1 MALVRLQ
8 KFLSECGVASRR
20 KAEELI
26 VSKKVKVNG
35 RIVSELGTKIDPTTD
50 RVQVKERYV
59 SMVERGVILLNKPK
73 GVVSTLSDPEGR
85 PTIADFLTKHFKS
98 YFPVGRLDWES
109 TGLMVLT
116 NDGEMAERL
125 LHPRYGFERTYH
137 VKVSGRVEEKT
148 LRRIERGINL
158 EDGPVQAKGAI
169 LETLDDATW
178 LEITVTVGKNR
189 VVRRMMDA
197 VHHPVQKLQRVSHG
211 PFKLGKLKPGE
222 MRRLSE
228 KEYLFF
234 RQRVLGDDAAPAP
247 TAAPAESLRNERR
260 LSSSDRRSH
269 PPTAGGARKFPKKRK
284 GRTRLH

>member
-8 KFLSECGVASRR
+8 KFLSECGIASRR

-26 VSKKVKVNG
+26 LAKKVKVNG
-35 RIVSELGTKIDPTTD
+35 RIVAELGTKVDPSTD

-59 SMVERGVILLNKPK
+59 SMVERGVILLNKPR

-109 TGLMVLT
+109 TGLMILT

-148 LRRIERGINL
+148 LRRMERGINL
-158 EDGPVQAKGAI
+158 EDGPVQAKGSI
-169 LETLDDATW
+169 LETLEDATW

-228 KEYLFF
+228 KEYLFL
-234 RQRVLGDDAAPAP
+234 RQRVLGDE
-247 TAAPAESLRNERR
+247 AAPAESFSRPKPPREERR
-260 LSSSDRRSH
+260 RGGSARRFQG
-269 PPTAGGARKFPKKRK
+269 PPPAGARKFRKKRK